1 MTDEALGHLFV
12 SYSHVDRPQMLR
24 FRKHLKGML
33 LGRMQVW
40 SDHDITK
47 GSSWESLL
55 EGSLTQ
61 ANAALVLATP
71 DYLVSPWCRKELKEL
86 AGAYRAQR
94 LRNVF
99 WVQLR
104 PCGWQH
110 TELAE
115 FQSSDTSGERAIS
128 ELQDEAERERAIL
141 RSCEVVAAEIS
152 RSITKEDR
160 HLAFVRRLLLDAQE
174 RHELTVQEIL
184 HAGAFSIVCRGSI
197 GSIDA
202 AIKVLRRAPLERMS
216 EDFVRIG
223 ESRMRVVDPS
233 FVPIHK
239 IFQVGPEE
247 EKRTII
253 VSDYVSNSMLL
264 STFLEHGNPIPIGRA
279 APLLRR
285 TSEALAALHGAA
297 GPGLAASAG
306 DKETWRC
313 TLGLLTPGDIYYD
326 PVAERLRMPAFGV
339 SSFLW
344 HVLDWRN
351 YVDWVDPDAEIYVA
365 PEQLSKGGRHVTPDV
380 DQYMLGRLAVEV
392 LEGRSFK
399 RILEANAANPEDF
412 WADPGSFVCG
422 AWKRDHQQLWR
433 IVSRL
438 LAPRPQDRW
447 SSMEEVVRRL
457 RALEEEGRALAKR
470 VFLPTAGGKAQGG
483 IQLKNNVEFF
493 ERFYDA
499 FFKASPESR
508 GKFEDTNLKEQ
519 HAKLM
524 NAMVAV
530 LNFRQGNEPTS
541 LDAILDKHRGKGIT
555 AQEFERF
562 HQVFLATM
570 DQFTG
575 GDQRIRRAWDDLLK
589 PVVEYMASEC
599 IEAKASTPKDAAA
612 PGARMDA
619 RVARR
624 DTIDGR

>member
-1 MTDEALGHLFV
+1 
-12 SYSHVDRPQMLR
+12 
-24 FRKHLKGML
+24 
-33 LGRMQVW
+33 
-40 SDHDITK
+40 
-47 GSSWESLL
+47 
-55 EGSLTQ
+55 LTQ

-86 AGAYRAQR
+86 VGEYRARR

-115 FQSSDTSGERAIS
+115 LQSSDTSVEHAIS
-128 ELQDEAERERAIL
+128 ELQDEAQRERAIL
-141 RSCEVVAAEIS
+141 HSCEVVAAEIT
-152 RSITKEDR
+152 RSITKEDT
-160 HLAFVRRLLLDAQE
+160 HLAFVRRLLLEAQE
-174 RHELTVQEIL
+174 RHELTVHEIL

-202 AIKVLRRAPLERMS
+202 AIKVLRRTPLERMN

-223 ESRMRVVDPS
+223 QSRMRVIDPS

-253 VSDYVSNSMLL
+253 VSDHVNKSTLL
-264 STFLEHGNPIPIGRA
+264 STFLEKGNPIPIGKA
-279 APLLRR
+279 ALLLRR

-297 GPGLAASAG
+297 GPGFAADG
-306 DKETWRC
+306 DRREAWKY

-326 PVAERLRMPAFGV
+326 PHVERFRMPAFGV
-339 SSFLW
+339 SNFLW

-365 PEQLSKGGRHVTPDV
+365 PEQLSNAGQHVTQEV
-380 DQYMLGRLAVEV
+380 DQYMLGRLAVEI
-392 LEGRSFK
+392 LEGRSLK
-399 RILEANAANPEDF
+399 SILETNAASAKDF
-412 WADPGSFVCG
+412 WSDPASFIG
-422 AWKRDHQQLWR
+422 GEWKDDHQQLWGVVR
-433 IVSRL
+433 RL
-438 LAPRPQDRW
+438 LEPLPQDRW
-447 SSMEEVVRRL
+447 SSMPEVVRRL

-470 VFLPTAGGKAQGG
+470 VFLPAAGGKAPGG
-483 IQLKNNVEFF
+483 SPLKNNVEFF

-499 FFKASPESR
+499 YFAASPESR
-508 GKFEDTNLKEQ
+508 GKFAGTNLKEQ

-530 LNFRQGNEPTS
+530 LNFRQGNEPTA

-555 AQEFERF
+555 AREFETF
-562 HQVFLATM
+562 HEVFLATM
-570 DQFTG
+570 DRFTQ
-575 GDQRIRRAWDDLLK
+575 GDQRIRKAWDDLLK
-589 PVVEYMASEC
+589 PVVEYMVSACVDPKER
-599 IEAKASTPKDAAA
+599 IEH
-612 PGARMDA
+612 
-619 RVARR
+619 
-624 DTIDGR
+624 